1 MLVSKFPNGVAY
13 SRNRKALML
22 QRSQQKEPKLND
34 FVEFFDKET
43 VLVNNHSFSREAI
56 NAYVGTQVKSDNLR
70 KRRSNSKKYG

>member
-56 NAYVGTQVKSDNLR
+56 NAYVGTQVKSDNLS

>member
-56 NAYVGTQVKSDNLR
+56 NAYVGIQVKSDNLR